1 MSFDELESVEIVESD
16 ITDNTIKVGS
26 GCQWRGTGKE
36 PQWHNLKCT
45 KVYDHILRHHG
56 SRLKLSEIKGR
67 IASSN
72 QDQGQWLNDND
83 IILSEKVT
91 PKYSG
96 RYIIDFNRPIGKV
109 HHQDGTIT
117 ENVTRINIKRK
128 PDGTLRYAY
137 PVTKSYTLRREI

>member
-1 MSFDELESVEIVESD
+1 MSFDEFESIEIVESEMID
-16 ITDNTIKVGS
+16 YTIKVGS
-26 GCQWRGTGKE
+26 GCEWQGTGKE

-56 SRLKLSEIKGR
+56 SRLKISEIKGR
-67 IASSN
+67 LASSN
-72 QDQGQWLNDND
+72 RDQGQWLNDDD
-83 IILSEKVT
+83 IILAERIT

-96 RYIIDFNRPIGKV
+96 RYIIDFKRPVGKV
-109 HHQDGTIT
+109 YHRDGTIT

-137 PVTKSYTLRREI
+137 PVTESYTLRREI

>member
-1 MSFDELESVEIVESD
+1 LSFDELESIEIFESD
-16 ITDNTIKVGS
+16 IIDSTIEVGS

-36 PQWHNLKCT
+36 PQWNNLKST

-56 SRLKLSEIKGR
+56 SRLTPSEIKGR
-67 IASSN
+67 MASSN
-72 QDQGQWLNDND
+72 RDQGQWLNDND
-83 IILSEKVT
+83 IILAEKVT

-96 RYIIDFNRPIGKV
+96 RYIIDFKRPVGRV
-109 HHQDGTIT
+109 YHLDGTIT

-137 PVTKSYTLRREI
+137 PVAETYTLKREG